1 MKLKNIFVN
10 FKNKISSLY
19 SKNKKL
25 FVFTCVLIAV
35 VLLCFFAFPKTSSLT
50 KTKTKTEQNTK
61 SLNQTTDYSE
71 RLAGKIEEM
80 LLAIDEVK
88 QANVLVVCESTE
100 IYDYLK
106 NRKETTS
113 GGEDKSTTLEENV
126 AYEKEGSS
134 STPIIIT
141 TKMPKVVGVWVIIN
155 TVSASTKLAITNS
168 ISSVLNIDE
177 TSISILQER

>member
-50 KTKTKTEQNTK
+50 KTKTEQNTK

-100 IYDYLK
+100 IYEYLK

-113 GGEDKSTTLEENV
+113 GGEDKSTTLEEDV